1 MSLDLALFDF
11 DGTLTTRETF
21 PDFLDHAV
29 PRWRL
34 RLGKVVL
41 APLVLGYRLG
51 LVSGVLIRAVIVW
64 FGFRG
69 VDAAMVAAR
78 GRDFADIV
86 LPGLLRPEAMAR
98 LRWHQARGDT
108 VVLVSGG
115 LEPYLRPWCEAQGI
129 ACLGS
134 VLAQRNGRLT
144 GGYDGAQCVRAEKA
158 RRVRAAYDLSQYEHV
173 HAYGDTP
180 EDHELL
186 ALAHTRIYRGRVVS
200 AFP

>member
-1 MSLDLALFDF
+1 MTLDLALFDF

-21 PDFLDHAV
+21 PDFMHHAV

-34 RLGKVVL
+34 WVGRVLL

-51 LVSGVLIRAVIVW
+51 LVSGTVIRAVIVW

-69 VDAAMVAAR
+69 VDAATVAAH
-78 GRDFADIV
+78 GRDFAENV
-86 LPGLLRPEAMAR
+86 LPGLLRVETMSR
-98 LRWHQARGDT
+98 LRWHLGRGDT

-115 LEPYLRPWCEAQGI
+115 LDVYLQPWCEAQGI
-129 ACLGS
+129 ACLAS
-134 VLAQRNGRLT
+134 TLAQRGGRLT
-144 GGYDGAQCVRAEKA
+144 GGYEGAQCVRGEKA
-158 RRVRAAYDLSQYEHV
+158 RRVTDAYDLSRFDHV

-186 ALAHTRIYRGRVVS
+186 ALAHTRIYRGRVLS
-200 AFP
+200 AFS

>member
-1 MSLDLALFDF
+1 LSLDLALFDF

-69 VDAAMVAAR
+69 VDAETVGAQ
-78 GRDFADIV
+78 GRDFALTV

-108 VVLVSGG
+108 VVSGG
-115 LEPYLRPWCEAQGI
+115 LELYLRPWCEAQGI

-134 VLAQRNGRLT
+134 VLARRGKALT

-158 RRVRAAYDLSQYEHV
+158 RRVRAAYDLSRFDHV

-186 ALAHTRIYRGRVVS
+186 ALAHTRVYRGRVVS
-200 AFP
+200 AFS

>member
-1 MSLDLALFDF
+1 MDLALFDF

-69 VDAAMVAAR
+69 VDAAVVEAH
-78 GRDFADIV
+78 GRDFAGTV

-134 VLAQRNGRLT
+134 VLAQRDGVLT
-144 GGYDGAQCVRAEKA
+144 GGYQGAQCVRAEKA
-158 RRVRAAYDLSQYEHV
+158 RRVQAAYDLSRFDHV

-180 EDHELL
+180 EDHALL
-186 ALAHTRIYRGRVVS
+186 ALAHTRVYRGRIVS
-200 AFP
+200 AFS

>member
-1 MSLDLALFDF
+1 LDLALFDF

-21 PDFLDHAV
+21 PDFLELAA
-29 PRWRL
+29 PRWRV

-51 LVSGVLIRAVIVW
+51 LVSGVRIRAVIVW

-69 VDAAMVAAR
+69 VDSATVEAR
-78 GRDFADIV
+78 GRDFSAAV

-115 LEPYLRPWCEAQGI
+115 LETYLRPWCETQRI

-134 VLAQRNGRLT
+134 VLARRGNTLT
-144 GGYDGAQCVRAEKA
+144 GGYEGAQCVRGEKA
-158 RRVRAAYDLSQYEHV
+158 RRVKQAYDLSQFEHV

-186 ALAHTRIYRGRVVS
+186 ALAHTRIYRGRIVS
-200 AFP
+200 AFS

>member
-1 MSLDLALFDF
+1 MDLALFDF

-34 RLGKVVL
+34 RLGKVLL

-51 LVSGVLIRAVIVW
+51 LVSGVVIRAVIVW

-69 VDAAMVAAR
+69 VDSATVAAR
-78 GRDFADIV
+78 GRDFAQTV
-86 LPGLLRPEAMAR
+86 LPGLLRVEAMSR
-98 LRWHQARGDT
+98 LRWHLGRGDT

-115 LEPYLRPWCEAQGI
+115 LEAYLRPWCEAQGI

-134 VLAQRNGRLT
+134 VLAEHGGRLT

-158 RRVRAAYDLSQYEHV
+158 RRVRAAYDLSLFEHV

-180 EDHELL
+180 EDHDLL
-186 ALAHTRIYRGRVVS
+186 ALADTRIYRGRVLS
-200 AFP
+200 GFS